1 MIDQD
6 TGIVQTLAP
15 VAIVQD
21 VEVRVMEPEGAGIEV
36 LFAEQVAVE
45 PPPEPAHVQ
54 LHGPVPDTEDAVPV
68 VQRLVVGAEVK
79 DPPCDDPQEPLIG
92 VGVVTQVLPFQVVP
106 EVQDAV
112 AFLVSRVREPSRR
125 VKVLDP

>member
-1 MIDQD
+1 MI
-6 TGIVQTLAP
+6 
-15 VAIVQD
+15 
-21 VEVRVMEPEGAGIEV
+21 
-36 LFAEQVAVE
+36 
-45 PPPEPAHVQ
+45 
-54 LHGPVPDTEDAVPV
+54 TEDAVPV

>member
-1 MIDQD
+1 ML
-6 TGIVQTLAP
+6 GIGLGGIGGVLL
-15 VAIVQD
+15 VALHD
-21 VEVRVMEPEGAGIEV
+21 
-36 LFAEQVAVE
+36 AVD
-45 PPPEPAHVQ
+45 PPPDPVQ
-54 LHGPVPDTEDAVPV
+54 LQVQVEELVVTEDAVPV

-125 VKVLDP
+125 VKVLDPQVRERDTALPVGAVEN